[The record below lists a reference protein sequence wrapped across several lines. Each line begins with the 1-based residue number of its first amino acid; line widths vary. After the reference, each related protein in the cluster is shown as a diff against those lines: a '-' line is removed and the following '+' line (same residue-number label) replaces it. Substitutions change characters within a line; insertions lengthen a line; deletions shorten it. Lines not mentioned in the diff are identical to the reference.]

1 MARGRVK
8 AVRKYPFWI
17 ERKGT
22 GTKLEDIQS
31 VAAAVREARQEKVAD
46 NANVGP
52 WVKIRD
58 GPDAARK
65 SRTKA
70 FWGSGVE
77 GATMKMILNTR
88 AGRLPTHQN
97 LCIWKSETSPEC
109 TMCPNRGGCQYGR

>member
-1 MARGRVK
+1 MTAKLTCDEEGSVEMARGRVK

-31 VAAAVREARQEKVAD
+31 VATAVREARQGKVAY
-46 NANVGP
+46 NANVRP

-70 FWGSGVE
+70 FWARELRELLG
-77 GATMKMILNTR
+77 
-88 AGRLPTHQN
+88 
-97 LCIWKSETSPEC
+97 
-109 TMCPNRGGCQYGR
+109 